1 MEIVTHSLFR
11 KQLETA
17 KIIEIRRVLLV
28 DVNRSNCLN
37 QREFMKQQVVI
48 LGAGFSGLSLAW
60 RLSGRGVN
68 VMVLE
73 SGETVGGLAG
83 TLKEDGYC
91 MDVGPHSFFTEDDSI
106 RDAVLGLFGNRLSAQ
121 PRQVKFYYEGKYLDY
136 PLTAYN
142 VLVQMGI
149 GSGIRT
155 ALSFIKSKVFP
166 RTRPLAEDQD
176 ETVEDWAI
184 ASFGEHLYRTF
195 FKPYTEQFWKVPCSE
210 LSSRSIPTH
219 TRMSFFNTL
228 LLLLRRRV
236 GSEDASLI
244 EREML
249 PTYYPSDGFAEIAER
264 IAGAARDAGAV
275 ISLNC
280 EAVGVDRLPGN
291 RMGVRYRRN
300 SKQAETEADYV
311 VSTIALNQFVNML
324 GPPPPPAVRSSA
336 AKLDYRALTALGM
349 VTEKQ
354 NILNCGYIYVLDR
367 PYNRITEM
375 NQFSPSTSPSGENIV
390 MVEIPCLKD
399 SPAWTAPKEALFN
412 MCIGSLAE
420 DGFLGPGDVK
430 RLLLV
435 RALNAYPIYRKDYA
449 ANLKQVLDFINQQD
463 GIATLGRTGEF
474 MYMDVDKCMRR
485 AFDFAD
491 NVLIPMLLH

>member
-1 MEIVTHSLFR
+1 MEQEVI
-11 KQLETA
+11 
-17 KIIEIRRVLLV
+17 
-28 DVNRSNCLN
+28 
-37 QREFMKQQVVI
+37 I

-60 RLSGRGVN
+60 RLSSRGVN
-68 VMVLE
+68 VMVVE
-73 SGETVGGLAG
+73 SGEEVGGLAG

-106 RDAVLGLFGNRLSAQ
+106 RDAVLGLFGSRLPAQ

-142 VLVQMGI
+142 VLIQMGI

-155 ALSFIKSKVFP
+155 ALSFLKSKVFP
-166 RTRPLAEDQD
+166 RTRPLAEGQD

-210 LSSRSIPTH
+210 LSPRSIPTH

-228 LLLLRRRV
+228 CLLLRKHI
-236 GSEDASLI
+236 GKEDASLI

-249 PTYYPSDGFAEIAER
+249 PTYYPATGFAEIAEWL
-264 IAGAARDAGAV
+264 AEAARKAGAV
-275 ISLNC
+275 INVNC

-291 RMGVRYRRN
+291 RMRVRYRRN
-300 SKQAETEADYV
+300 GKQAETEADHV
-311 VSTIALNQFVNML
+311 VSTIPLNRFINML
-324 GPPPPPAVRSSA
+324 NPPPAPAVRSSA
-336 AKLDYRALTALGM
+336 DRLDYRALTALGM

-375 NQFSPSTSPSGENIV
+375 NQFSPATSPAGENIV

-399 SPAWTAPKEALFN
+399 SPAWTASKEALFN

-420 DGFLGPGDVK
+420 DGVLGPGDVK

-435 RALNAYPIYRKDYA
+435 RASHAYPIYRKDYA
-449 ANLKQVLDFINQQD
+449 PNLKRVLDFINLQD
-463 GIATLGRTGEF
+463 GISTLGRTGEF

-491 NVLIPMLLH
+491 NQLVPMLLH

>member
-1 MEIVTHSLFR
+1 
-11 KQLETA
+11 
-17 KIIEIRRVLLV
+17 
-28 DVNRSNCLN
+28 
-37 QREFMKQQVVI
+37 MKQQVVI
-48 LGAGFSGLSLAW
+48 IGAGFSGLSLAW
-60 RLSGRGVN
+60 WLSSRGIS
-68 VMVLE
+68 VMVIEADEML
-73 SGETVGGLAG
+73 GGLAG
-83 TLKEDGYC
+83 TLRQDGYFI
-91 MDVGPHSFFTEDDSI
+91 DVGPHSFFTEDDPI
-106 RDAVLGLFGNRLSAQ
+106 RDAVLDLFGNTLPAQ

-142 VLVQMGI
+142 VLVQMGL

-155 ALSFIKSKVFP
+155 VLSFLKSRVFP
-166 RTRPLAEDQD
+166 RTRRPTRESE

-184 ASFGEHLYRTF
+184 KSFGEHLYRTF
-195 FKPYTEQFWKVPCSE
+195 FKPYTEQFWKVQCSQ

-228 LLLLRRRV
+228 RLMVKKRI
-236 GSEDASLI
+236 GKEDASLI

-249 PTYYPSDGFAEIAER
+249 PTYYPATGFAEIAER
-264 IAGAARDAGAV
+264 IAESAQKAGA
-275 ISLNC
+275 IIRCNS
-280 EAVGVDRLPGN
+280 EAVGIDSLPDN
-291 RMGVRYRRN
+291 RMRVRYCN
-300 SKQAETEADYV
+300 NGKQVEIEADYV
-311 VSTIALNQFVNML
+311 VSTIPLNQFMKML
-324 GPPPPPAVRSSA
+324 TPTPPPVVLQSA

-375 NQFSPSTSPSGENIV
+375 NQFSPSTSPPGENIL

-399 SPAWTAPKEALFN
+399 SPAWTASKEELFN
-412 MCIGSLAE
+412 MCIGSLSE
-420 DGFLGPGDVK
+420 NGFLGPGDVK

-435 RALNAYPIYRKDYA
+435 RVPNAYPIYRKDYA
-449 ANLKQVLDFINQQD
+449 VNLKQVFDFINLRER
-463 GIATLGRTGEF
+463 IFTLGRTGEF

-491 NVLIPMLLH
+491 NELIPLLMK

>member
-1 MEIVTHSLFR
+1 M
-11 KQLETA
+11 
-17 KIIEIRRVLLV
+17 
-28 DVNRSNCLN
+28 
-37 QREFMKQQVVI
+37 MKQQVI
-48 LGAGFSGLSLAW
+48 IIGAGFSGLSLAW
-60 RLSGRGVN
+60 RLSSRGIN
-68 VMVLE
+68 VMIIEADEML
-73 SGETVGGLAG
+73 GGLAG
-83 TLKEDGYC
+83 TLREDGYS
-91 MDVGPHSFFTEDDSI
+91 MDVGPHSFFTEDDNI
-106 RDAVLGLFGNRLSAQ
+106 REAVLDLFGNTLPAQ

-155 ALSFIKSKVFP
+155 ALSFLKSRVFS
-166 RTRPLAEDQD
+166 RSHRSIGEQD

-184 ASFGEHLYRTF
+184 NSFGEHLYRTF
-195 FKPYTEQFWKVPCSE
+195 FKPYTEQFWKVSCSQ

-228 LLLLRRRV
+228 RLMVKKRI
-236 GSEDASLI
+236 GKKDASLI

-249 PTYYPSDGFAEIAER
+249 PTYYPATGFAEIAER
-264 IAGAARDAGAV
+264 IADSAQNAGAV
-275 ISLNC
+275 IRLNC
-280 EAVGVDRLPGN
+280 RAVGIDSLPDS
-291 RMGVRYRRN
+291 RFRVRYSN
-300 SKQAETEADYV
+300 KDKQSEIQADYV
-311 VSTIALNQFVNML
+311 VSTIPLNRFVKML
-324 GPPPPPAVRSSA
+324 SPAPPPTVLKSA

-375 NQFSPSTSPSGENIV
+375 NQFSSSTSPPGENIL

-399 SPAWTAPKEALFN
+399 SPAWTASKEELFN
-412 MCIGSLAE
+412 MCIGSLSE
-420 DGFLGPGDVK
+420 NGFLGPGDVK

-435 RALNAYPIYRKDYA
+435 RAPNAYPIYRKDYA
-449 ANLKQVLDFINQQD
+449 VNLKQVLDFINFQER
-463 GIATLGRTGEF
+463 IFTLGRTGEF

-491 NVLIPMLLH
+491 NLLIPMLLE